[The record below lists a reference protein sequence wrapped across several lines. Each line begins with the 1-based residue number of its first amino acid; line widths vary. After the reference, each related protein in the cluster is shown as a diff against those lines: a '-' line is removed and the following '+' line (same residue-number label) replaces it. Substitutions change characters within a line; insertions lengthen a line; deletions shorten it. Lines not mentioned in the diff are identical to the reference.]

1 MLTVISPAKTLDFVS
16 IPVTR
21 KHSDPQYLAKSNQL
35 IDIMREKS
43 AKDLSKLMRISPK
56 LAELN
61 TQRFK
66 DWQPPFTPENA
77 KQAILAFKGD
87 VYIGLDADKYSET
100 DFNFA
105 QKNLRILSGLYG
117 LLKPLDLI
125 QAYRLE
131 MGSQVKNSL
140 GENLYDF
147 WAESLTEDLHDEL
160 NSHRNKTL
168 VNLASKEYFKA
179 INPQDLPNKV
189 ITPIFKDYSNGTYK
203 ILSFYAK
210 KARGHM
216 ATYIIKN
223 RIVNPRALKEFDI
236 DGYQFNEPLS
246 CDTDWV
252 FTRRATP

>member
-16 IPVTR
+16 VPVTK
-21 KHSDPQYLAKSNQL
+21 KHSNPQYLTKSNQL

-43 AKDLSKLMRISPK
+43 AKDLSKLMGISPK
-56 LAELN
+56 LAALN
-61 TQRFK
+61 NQRFK
-66 DWQPPFTPENA
+66 DWQPPFTPQNA

-131 MGSQVKNSL
+131 MGSQVINAQ
-140 GENLYDF
+140 GDNLYDF
-147 WAESLTEDLHDEL
+147 WTECLTASLGEEL
-160 NSHRNKTL
+160 NAHRNKTL
-168 VNLASKEYFKA
+168 INLASKEYFKA
-179 INPQDLPNKV
+179 IDPQALPTKV
-189 ITPIFKDYSNGTYK
+189 ITPIFKDYSKGTYK

-223 RIVNPRALKEFDI
+223 RIVSPRALKNFDV
-236 DGYQFNEPLS
+236 DGYQFNDNLS
-246 CDTDWV
+246 NDSDWV
-252 FTRRATP
+252 FTRKAAL

>member
-1 MLTVISPAKTLDFVS
+1 MLTVISPAKTLDFITAPS
-16 IPVTR
+16 TS
-21 KHSDPQYLAKSNQL
+21 KFSNPQHLDRSSQL
-35 IDIMREKS
+35 IEIMRDKS
-43 AKDLSKLMRISPK
+43 AKQLSKLMHISPN

-61 TQRFK
+61 TQRFA
-66 DWQPPFTPENA
+66 DWKPPFTPANS

-87 VYIGLDADKYSET
+87 VYLGLEADKYSPQ

-131 MGSQVKNSL
+131 MGIKLKNPKV
-140 GENLYDF
+140 NDLYTF
-147 WAESLTEDLHDEL
+147 WTEEITQCLTDEL
-160 NSHRNKTL
+160 NTHRSKSL
-168 VNLASKEYFKA
+168 INLASIEYFKA
-179 INPQDLPNKV
+179 IDPSKLPGKL

-216 ATYIIKN
+216 ATFIIKN
-223 RIVNPRALKEFDI
+223 RITSSEQLRGFDV
-236 DGYQFNEPLS
+236 DGYAYNELLS
-246 CDTDWV
+246 SDNEWV
-252 FTRRATP
+252 FTRQAAN

>member
-16 IPVTR
+16 TPVTR
-21 KHSDPQYLAKSNQL
+21 KHSDPQYLTKSNQL
-35 IDIMREKS
+35 IGIMRQKS

-61 TQRFK
+61 TQRFN

-77 KQAILAFKGD
+77 KQAVLAFKGD
-87 VYIGLDADKYSET
+87 VYIGLDADNYSET

-131 MGSQVKNSL
+131 MGSQVKNAL
-140 GENLYDF
+140 GDNLYDF
-147 WAESLTEDLHDEL
+147 WTQALTDHLRDEL
-160 NSHRNKTL
+160 DLHRNKSL
-168 VNLASKEYFKA
+168 INLASKEYFKS
-179 INPQDLPNKV
+179 IKHQDLPNKV

-216 ATYIIKN
+216 ATYIVKN
-223 RIVNPRALKEFDI
+223 RIVSPRALKDFDI
-236 DGYQFNEPLS
+236 DGYQFNDALS
-246 CDTDWV
+246 SDSDWV
-252 FTRRATP
+252 FTRRATH